1 MKIAYLDILYDGN
14 DAFEEIATSLNQ
26 HAPASVHVDYHYV
39 TGANNLE
46 YIVFEELVLNRIILK
61 INQLRVSGYD
71 AVILG
76 CFHDPAIDAARE
88 LYDDIIIAGPGESS
102 VHLASILGKSYS
114 IISVRRKTTEKMLE
128 NIHRTGLLS
137 KLKSV
142 RPLEMRVSSLQ
153 LDKDLL
159 HKRIKEEISNAL
171 DVDGAEV
178 IILGCTME
186 TGQYRSLQE
195 EFCVPVIDPTIAAMM
210 NAILQYNCKKYCGWS
225 YSKKCTFER
234 PPEKEILDYLNIQL

>member
-26 HAPASVHVDYHYV
+26 HAPESVRVDYHYV

-61 INQLRVSGYD
+61 INQLRASGYD

-142 RPLEMRVSSLQ
+142 RPLEMRVSALQ

-159 HKRIKEEISNAL
+159 HKRIK
-171 DVDGAEV
+171 
-178 IILGCTME
+178 
-186 TGQYRSLQE
+186 
-195 EFCVPVIDPTIAAMM
+195 
-210 NAILQYNCKKYCGWS
+210 
-225 YSKKCTFER
+225 
-234 PPEKEILDYLNIQL
+234 